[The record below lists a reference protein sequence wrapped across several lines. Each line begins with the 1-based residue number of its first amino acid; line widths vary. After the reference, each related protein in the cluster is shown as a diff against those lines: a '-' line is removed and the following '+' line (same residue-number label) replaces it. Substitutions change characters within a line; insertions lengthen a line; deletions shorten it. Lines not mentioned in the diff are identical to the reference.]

1 MTAPVNPG
9 EKTYGELV
17 MLVRN
22 HQNPSP
28 SEIVQR
34 YKFNTC
40 SRQAGEGVG
49 AFVGLSEHCD
59 YGTMLE
65 VMLCDRLVCGINDEK
80 IQQRLLAEPMF
91 DFDRALDIAQGMELA
106 AKNTQDLQAQGHQG
120 NAICKME
127 ACARPRKGRQEAKIS
142 WEVTKPCFC
151 CGEHGHVPDKCKFKN
166 EECFNF
172 LKRGHIRSVPRN
184 KNGEQK
190 SESASVESLIGKYS
204 TLIEDSLGTIKGG
217 KVDPEAKPRFF
228 KPSIVSGR
236 SDEEHLQNL
245 NQVLERLSKV
255 GMQLNIDKCMFI
267 EAEVTYL
274 GHRINAEG
282 FEKVCAI
289 ARAPEPTIVC
299 ELKSYLEL
307 LNYYG
312 RFMPNLSIRLVP
324 LYRLLNKDVHFTWDP
339 EQAKAFQLSKELLQ
353 SYKVLIHYD
362 PNKKL
367 ILSCDALPYG
377 LGSVLSH
384 RLQDGTERLVSFASW
399 SLLPAEKRYLQLEKE
414 ALAVMWGVKK
424 FHVYLFRRYFIIK
437 NDHKPL
443 QSLLNEEKPVP
454 VLAAGRI
461 QCWALILS
469 AHEYSF
475 QYKPGNSLGN
485 TDAFSRLLLPDM
497 PGGTPLPAE
506 VVGLLEFV
514 DASLIDLGR
523 EEELCP
529 YYSRWEELS
538 VQNGCILWGARIM
551 IPVQGSGRVVDMI
564 HEAHPGIVR
573 MKSFTRYVWWL
584 KTERDLENKATRH
597 IQAKA
602 LLYPW
607 EYPCK
612 PWRLHIDYAGTVKGK
627 MLLIIVDAFSRW
639 MDVHVLN
646 SSTAEATVEKLRISC
661 ATFSIPDTIVSDN
674 GTCFVGEVFQSFV
687 SKNRIK
693 RIKVAP
699 YHPTSN
705 GLAEKAVQSVK
716 EGIGKLHD
724 GTLETKVARFL
735 FKYRTTSQVMT
746 GKSPAKLLFGRQI
759 KTHLE
764 LLHPDEAEC
773 VKHQQQEQKERH
785 DLYAKD
791 TQFYVKAAVYVTN
804 FSNGPCWLKGVI
816 TRKTG
821 PVSYLVELL
830 DGRVVHHH

>member
-1 MTAPVNPG
+1 
-9 EKTYGELV
+9 
-17 MLVRN
+17 
-22 HQNPSP
+22 
-28 SEIVQR
+28 
-34 YKFNTC
+34 
-40 SRQAGEGVG
+40 
-49 AFVGLSEHCD
+49 
-59 YGTMLE
+59 
-65 VMLCDRLVCGINDEK
+65 
-80 IQQRLLAEPMF
+80 
-91 DFDRALDIAQGMELA
+91 
-106 AKNTQDLQAQGHQG
+106 
-120 NAICKME
+120 
-127 ACARPRKGRQEAKIS
+127 
-142 WEVTKPCFC
+142 
-151 CGEHGHVPDKCKFKN
+151 
-166 EECFNF
+166 
-172 LKRGHIRSVPRN
+172 
-184 KNGEQK
+184 
-190 SESASVESLIGKYS
+190 
-204 TLIEDSLGTIKGG
+204 
-217 KVDPEAKPRFF
+217 
-228 KPSIVSGR
+228 IVSGR

-282 FEKVCAI
+282 
-289 ARAPEPTIVC
+289 
-299 ELKSYLEL
+299 L
-307 LNYYG
+307 

-514 DASLIDLGR
+514 DASLIDLGCVKHWTDCDCWYEKVGQFRR

-584 KTERDLENKATRH
+584 KTERDLENKCQATRH

-612 PWRLHIDYAGTVKGK
+612 PWSLHIDYAGTVKGK

-724 GTLETKVARFL
+724 GTLETKV
-735 FKYRTTSQVMT
+735 YRTTSQVMT

-764 LLHPDEAEC
+764 LL
-773 VKHQQQEQKERH
+773 
-785 DLYAKD
+785 
-791 TQFYVKAAVYVTN
+791 
-804 FSNGPCWLKGVI
+804 
-816 TRKTG
+816 
-821 PVSYLVELL
+821 
-830 DGRVVHHH
+830 